1 MSTPEDGATRR
12 DIMIRAAVG
21 AAAAATMGTQ
31 AQAQATPRIIRA
43 VAVGTEDVGT
53 THDRVISAQGQI
65 PSYARPY
72 INGLV
77 NWLAL
82 TSNQKT
88 QPRATDVGRYVLGM
102 GAANNYTIEYR
113 ERPVA
118 SLASAFSGVSSG
130 SGHLLFCMSTS
141 VGDAAID
148 FMALNLI
155 TVPMVVISSH
165 FDNFE
170 QSHVCVVSAERPQL
184 IRPCFNTFKNSA
196 PQGTRFHA
204 LHRQDHLP
212 STDALRRLGKN
223 QVEFINPVK
232 DDENPA
238 DVVNDITVP
247 AGETHGLLVL
257 PADRFFAAA
266 DEIITRA
273 TAKGMMTYW
282 TVSDEN
288 WPAGANGGFGYK
300 QELCGRYMAERVG
313 RVWDRGGVPPDK
325 DKRIPR
331 NEVSERPW
339 TPLAAP
345 APASAR

>member
-1 MSTPEDGATRR
+1 MSTPKDGETRR
-12 DIMIRAAVG
+12 DVMIRGAVG
-21 AAAAATMGTQ
+21 AAAAATVGTQ
-31 AQAQATPRIIRA
+31 AQAQATTPRIIRA
-43 VAVGTEDVGT
+43 VAVGTEAVGT

-72 INGLV
+72 ISGLV
-77 NWLAL
+77 TWLAL

-88 QPRATDVGRYVLGM
+88 QPRETDVGRYVLGT
-102 GAANNYTIEYR
+102 GATNNYTIEYR

-118 SLASAFSGVSSG
+118 SLASAFDGVSSD

-141 VGDAAID
+141 VGDAAIN
-148 FMALNLI
+148 FMDLNSI

-184 IRPCFNTFKNSA
+184 IRPCFNRFKHRA
-196 PQGTRFHA
+196 PSGTRFHA
-204 LHRQDHLP
+204 LHRQDHVP
-212 STDALRRLGKN
+212 STDALRRLGPN

-232 DDENPA
+232 DNENPA
-238 DVVNDITVP
+238 DVVNNITIP
-247 AGETHGLLVL
+247 TGETHGLLVL

-266 DEIITRA
+266 DDIISRA
-273 TAKGMMTYW
+273 TAKGMMTFW
-282 TVSDEN
+282 TTSDEN
-288 WPAGANGGFGYK
+288 WPAGANGGYGYK
-300 QELCGRYMAERVG
+300 QEVCGRYMAERVG

-331 NEVSERPW
+331 NEVSEKTW
-339 TPLAAP
+339 TP
-345 APASAR
+345 